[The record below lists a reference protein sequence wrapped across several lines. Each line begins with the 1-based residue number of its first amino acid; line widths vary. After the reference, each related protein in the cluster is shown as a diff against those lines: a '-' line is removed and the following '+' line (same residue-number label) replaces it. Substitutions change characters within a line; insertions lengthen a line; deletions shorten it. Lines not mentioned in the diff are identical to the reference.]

1 MDDVKSLEA
10 SGVPLDSKDEQG
22 RTGIFRSCVEL
33 TLKKSFFGVWWVL
46 GRGMSFAKLRGISCG
61 SLCAG
66 SVKVLVYGVMFPQKL
81 FLL

>member
-33 TLKKSFFGVWWVL
+33 TLKKSFFGVWW
-46 GRGMSFAKLRGISCG
+46 
-61 SLCAG
+61 
-66 SVKVLVYGVMFPQKL
+66 
-81 FLL
+81 